1 MSMKKIVTTLTM
13 LAMMVG
19 ISFAQKLAYVDSEY
33 VMKHIPEYAS
43 AQKKIDDLSQQWQS
57 EVDKQYEEIERMYQA
72 YQNDQPKLNAD
83 MRRRREDEI
92 VNKEKSVKEYQRSK
106 FGYDGEIIKQRE
118 ALLKPIQERVDKAIQ
133 AVATAGQLD
142 FILDR
147 RSEVSF
153 LYANPKLDK
162 SNEVISK
169 LGLKP
174 NPALAN

>member
-1 MSMKKIVTTLTM
+1 MSMKKILTTALMLTF
-13 LAMMVG
+13 MVG

-33 VMKHIPEYAS
+33 IMKHIPEYTAG
-43 AQKKIDDLSQQWQS
+43 QKKIDDLSNQWQK
-57 EVDKQYEEIERMYQA
+57 EVDKQYAEIERMYQA
-72 YQNDQPKLNAD
+72 YQNDQPNLNAD

-92 VNKEKSVKEYQRSK
+92 VNKEKAVKEYQRGK

-118 ALLKPIQERVDKAIQ
+118 ALMKPIQDRVSKAIQ
-133 AVATAGQLD
+133 DIATAQQLD

-153 LYANPKLDK
+153 LYANPKMDK
-162 SNEVISK
+162 SNEVITK